1 MLAACATC
9 LLLVWNL
16 LHDQLLGSVVA
27 SIVCFVTAGVL
38 GRQAVRLAWS
48 RPGTQA
54 TSAR

>member
-38 GRQAVRLAWS
+38 GLQAVRLAWS